1 MGGLLPAF
9 FLFGEDFCIRIKYFG
24 AERRGDAV
32 YRLVNL
38 VELAGEIGGGG
49 GDGSDSEGGAVP
61 DDPIVEFCD
70 GEVEAVA
77 ELVFHGA
84 NDLAAVFEGLSV
96 GDLQFD
102 GEFGYRHLFFVF
114 G

>member
-1 MGGLLPAF
+1 V
-9 FLFGEDFCIRIKYFG
+9 C
-24 AERRGDAV
+24 
-32 YRLVNL
+32 RLVDL

-61 DDPIVEFCD
+61 DDPVVEFGD
-70 GEVEAVA
+70 GEIEAVT

-84 NDLAAVFEGLSV
+84 DDLASVFEGLSV

-102 GEFGYRHLFFVF
+102 GEFGDGHLLFGVSVISAEFVNV
-114 G
+114 